1 MFFIGFVG
9 LLLMGILLMWRRLL
23 INFFIFFFLLEFFIR
38 EEGNLVF
45 KEVVCVIKV
54 FVRVISFIKF
64 LNGK

>member
-1 MFFIGFVG
+1 
-9 LLLMGILLMWRRLL
+9 MWRRLL

-45 KEVVCVIKV
+45 KEVVRVIKV

>member
-1 MFFIGFVG
+1 MFFIDFVG

-45 KEVVCVIKV
+45 KEVVRVIKV

>member
-9 LLLMGILLMWRRLL
+9 LLLIGILLMWRRLL

-45 KEVVCVIKV
+45 KEVVRVIKV